1 MRRLSILFCAFL
13 VVACSA
19 GSGEGLDANGRP
31 IGEAPDPGN
40 EPTLANIQARVF
52 TPICTQCHVGA
63 AAPQGLR
70 LDSANAFNNLVGVP
84 SIEVS
89 GLLRVDPFNPD
100 DSYLVQKIEGTAAVG
115 GQMPLGGPPL
125 PDADIMLIRQWVL
138 EGAMNTPTAIEGQAK
153 VGSVD
158 FRPTSI
164 RIAFTRSL
172 DASTVHYGT
181 VVLAGIDNTPVENYS
196 VSVSPMNPR
205 AIVIQF
211 PASGLDDVV
220 YRLSINTDEN
230 VSMLDLSGQAVEPY
244 RMEFR

>member
-31 IGEAPDPGN
+31 IGETPDPGD

-84 SIEVS
+84 SNEVS
-89 GLLRVDPFNPD
+89 SLLRVDPFNPD
-100 DSYLVQKIEGTAAVG
+100 NSYLVQKIEGTAAVG
-115 GQMPLGGPPL
+115 GRMPLGGPPL

-138 EGAMNTPTAIEGQAK
+138 EGAMNTPAAALGQAK
-153 VGSVD
+153 VRSVD
-158 FRPTSI
+158 FHPTGI
-164 RIAFTRSL
+164 RIAFSRSL
-172 DASTVHYGT
+172 DAATVHYGT
-181 VVLAGIDNTPVENYS
+181 VVLTGIDNSPVENY
-196 VSVSPMNPR
+196 VVLVAPMNPR
-205 AIVIQF
+205 AVVIQL
-211 PASGLDDVV
+211 PVSRPYDVV
-220 YRLSINTDEN
+220 YRLSINSDETIS
-230 VSMLDLSGQAVEPY
+230 VLDLSGQPVEPV

>member
-1 MRRLSILFCAFL
+1 MRRLPILFCAFL
-13 VVACSA
+13 VAACSA

-31 IGEAPDPGN
+31 IGEAPDPGD

-70 LDSANAFNNLVGVP
+70 LDSANAFNSLVGVP
-84 SIEVS
+84 ANEVG
-89 GLLRVDPFNPD
+89 GLLRIDPFNPD

-125 PDADIMLIRQWVL
+125 PDEDIMLIRQWVL
-138 EGAMNTPTAIEGQAK
+138 EGAMNTTAAIEGQAK
-153 VGSVD
+153 VVSVD
-158 FRPTSI
+158 FQPTGI

-172 DASTVHYGT
+172 DAASVHSGT
-181 VVLAGIDNTPVENYS
+181 VVLAGIDNVLVEDYS

-205 AIVIQF
+205 AILIQF
-211 PASGLDDVV
+211 PVSGLDDVE
-220 YRLSINTDEN
+220 YRLSINADQT
-230 VSMLDLSGQAVEPY
+230 VSILDLSGKAIEPY